1 MNDCLLAYFSLSL
14 SLLFSYQLYFPISH
28 SPPFP
33 PSYAQRWAVM
43 VFLVE
48 IMMGKNP
55 LPGPFPAASE
65 GVTMKKGRKLPGQ
78 RRRDTSEDRATAE
91 LHR

>member
-1 MNDCLLAYFSLSL
+1 
-14 SLLFSYQLYFPISH
+14 
-28 SPPFP
+28 
-33 PSYAQRWAVM
+33 M